1 MNKSELLTTNK
12 RVRMLLRVSS
22 NQQLDADGDLSVQRQ
37 ILLDYIAKQPYWI
50 VDTKEYF
57 EGGVSGYKNS
67 VLERDILQEALK
79 DAKNREYDILLA
91 YKDDRLG
98 RRMEEVP
105 QYIFDLKREM
115 STSTRSKT
123 TVSVQTIWMP

>member
-67 VLERDILQEALK
+67 VSERDILQEALK

-91 YKDDRLG
+91 YKDTDLADG
-98 RRMEEVP
+98 WKSSSV
-105 QYIFDLKREM
+105 YI
-115 STSTRSKT
+115 
-123 TVSVQTIWMP
+123 